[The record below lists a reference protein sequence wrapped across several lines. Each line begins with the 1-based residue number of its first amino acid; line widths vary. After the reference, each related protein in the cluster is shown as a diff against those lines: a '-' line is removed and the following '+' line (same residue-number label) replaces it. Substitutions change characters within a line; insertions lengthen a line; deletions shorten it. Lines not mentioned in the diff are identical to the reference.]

1 VSEEIAKQSTEVTN
15 SIIRSVGIFNQL
27 GVTALDSAR
36 ENVKIY
42 GRTVDALTDFN
53 NNILKAWTSYWS
65 SITTTATR
73 ANEVNDIVR
82 DNTLRIVDE
91 VAKVQ
96 PQFAQSISNLQLDN
110 IQTVRSMIQTVFAN
124 QKQVVA
130 HALNTPQA
138 LQVSEEVAKQSTEVT
153 NSIIRSV
160 GIFNQL
166 GVTAL
171 DSARESVKIYG
182 RTVDALTDFNNNILK
197 AWTSYW
203 SSPQQQQLQQQ
214 FYRA

>member
-1 VSEEIAKQSTEVTN
+1 MSDK
-15 SIIRSVGIFNQL
+15 
-27 GVTALDSAR
+27 
-36 ENVKIY
+36 
-42 GRTVDALTDFN
+42 RTTRDEGT
-53 NNILKAWTSYWS
+53 T
-65 SITTTATR
+65 ITTTSK
-73 ANEVNDIVR
+73 ANDVNDIVR

-110 IQTVRSMIQTVFAN
+110 IQTVRSMIQTAFAN
-124 QKQVVA
+124 QKQFIV
-130 HALNTPQA
+130 HAPNTPQT
-138 LQVSEEVAKQSTEVT
+138 LQVSEEMARQSTEVT

-171 DSARESVKIYG
+171 DSARENVKIYS
-182 RTVDALTDFNNNILK
+182 RTVDTLTDFNNNILK

-203 SSPQQQQLQQQ
+203 SSQPQQQ

>member
-1 VSEEIAKQSTEVTN
+1 MSDKRTTSRDNEETK
-15 SIIRSVGIFNQL
+15 
-27 GVTALDSAR
+27 
-36 ENVKIY
+36 
-42 GRTVDALTDFN
+42 
-53 NNILKAWTSYWS
+53 
-65 SITTTATR
+65 ITTTATR

-110 IQTVRSMIQTVFAN
+110 IQTVRSMIQTAFAN

-130 HALNTPQA
+130 HTLNTPQA
-138 LQVSEEVAKQSTEVT
+138 LQVSEEFAKQSTEVT

-171 DSARESVKIYG
+171 DSARENVKIYG
-182 RTVDALTDFNNNILK
+182 RTADALTDFNNNISK
-197 AWTSYW
+197 AWASYW
-203 SSPQQQQLQQQ
+203 SSPQQQLQQQ

>member
-1 VSEEIAKQSTEVTN
+1 MSDKRTTSRDNEETK
-15 SIIRSVGIFNQL
+15 
-27 GVTALDSAR
+27 
-36 ENVKIY
+36 
-42 GRTVDALTDFN
+42 
-53 NNILKAWTSYWS
+53 
-65 SITTTATR
+65 ITTTATR

-110 IQTVRSMIQTVFAN
+110 IQTVRSMIQTAFAN
-124 QKQVVA
+124 QKQVDA
-130 HALNTPQA
+130 HTLNTPQA
-138 LQVSEEVAKQSTEVT
+138 LQVSEEFAKQSTEVT

-171 DSARESVKIYG
+171 DSARENVKIYG
-182 RTVDALTDFNNNILK
+182 RTVDALTDFNNNISK
-197 AWTSYW
+197 AWASYW
-203 SSPQQQQLQQQ
+203 SSPQQQQQLQQQ

>member
-1 VSEEIAKQSTEVTN
+1 MSDK
-15 SIIRSVGIFNQL
+15 
-27 GVTALDSAR
+27 
-36 ENVKIY
+36 
-42 GRTVDALTDFN
+42 RTTRDEGT
-53 NNILKAWTSYWS
+53 T
-65 SITTTATR
+65 ITTTTSR
-73 ANEVNDIVR
+73 ANDVSDIVR

-110 IQTVRSMIQTVFAN
+110 IQTVRSMVQTAFAN
-124 QKQVVA
+124 QKQFVA
-130 HALNTPQA
+130 LAPNVPQA
-138 LQVSEEVAKQSTEVT
+138 LQVSEVVANQSTEIT

-171 DSARESVKIYG
+171 DSAKDHVNIYK
-182 RTVDALTDFNNNILK
+182 RTVDAVTDFNNNILK

-203 SSPQQQQLQQQ
+203 NSQQQQ
-214 FYRA
+214 FHRA

>member
-1 VSEEIAKQSTEVTN
+1 MSDKRTTSRDNEETKITTTATRANEVNDIVRDNTLRIVDEVAKVQPQFAQSISNLQLDNIQTVRSMIQAAFANQKQVVAHALNTPQALQVSEEIAKQSTEVTN

-53 NNILKAWTSYWS
+53 NN
-65 SITTTATR
+65 
-73 ANEVNDIVR
+73 V
-82 DNTLRIVDE
+82 
-91 VAKVQ
+91 
-96 PQFAQSISNLQLDN
+96 
-110 IQTVRSMIQTVFAN
+110 
-124 QKQVVA
+124 
-130 HALNTPQA
+130 
-138 LQVSEEVAKQSTEVT
+138 
-153 NSIIRSV
+153 
-160 GIFNQL
+160 
-166 GVTAL
+166 
-171 DSARESVKIYG
+171 
-182 RTVDALTDFNNNILK
+182 LK